1 LGIGTAN
8 QVLKV
13 NSGATAP
20 EWAVDPTT
28 DVVTTAGDL
37 IYGTGA
43 DAVTRLG
50 IGTAGQVLQV
60 NSGATAPEWATPAGG
75 GKVLQVLQQ
84 FYSTQTDSS
93 SSTFADTGITLN
105 ITPSSASS
113 KVLAIVSINGCLKTE
128 GNTSNALSLR
138 LMRGATQLMESEDN
152 GFSNSALYLYM
163 GTLGMVYLDSPS
175 TTSATTYKVQFRN
188 PVGASL
194 VRINASSSE
203 STITL
208 MEIGA

>member
-1 LGIGTAN
+1 MAIT
-8 QVLKV
+8 K
-13 NSGATAP
+13 ATASSIAP
-20 EWAVDPTT
+20 A
-28 DVVTTAGDL
+28 AKGDL
-37 IYGTGA
+37 VVGSATNDASILAVGTNTHILTA
-43 DAVTRLG
+43 DSS
-50 IGTAGQVLQV
+50 TATGLK
-60 NSGATAPEWATPAGG
+60 WAAPAGG
-75 GKVLQVLQQ
+75 GKVLQVVQQ

-105 ITPSSASS
+105 ITPSATSS

-138 LMRGATQLMESEDN
+138 LMRGSTQLTESEDN